1 LNLTPDLTNRL
12 AAIRSLLAL
21 GDIDLV
27 SVAAMKL
34 EPMRGEPALGAIIDA
49 LAAHRYTEAD
59 QLIGDLL
66 SSGVRLAEWTDP
78 EVALLEAELTR
89 VTAELADLETE
100 QAELEHQMA
109 RFHAAHAAALGDR
122 IATILRGRLEI
133 LKRRMRTDASAAEK
147 MRAAEQEFR
156 EFTQDHETR
165 RKEDA
170 RTEWKLSAEEQ
181 QEMRNLFR
189 SASRKCHPD
198 LAAQGQEDAAA
209 AMFREVRKAYEE
221 GDLGRLRS
229 LAAMAGTGFTPE
241 GSRGI
246 GRSDQL
252 KARIAAVRDAMAR
265 TGRALSTMKESE
277 TYRIMTT
284 CGDYAAFFAEQAAIL
299 DEEIAVLSSALENDA
314 SDELT

>member
-1 LNLTPDLTNRL
+1 MR
-12 AAIRSLLAL
+12 
-21 GDIDLV
+21 
-27 SVAAMKL
+27 L
-34 EPMRGEPALGAIIDA
+34 EPMRSEPALGAILDA

-122 IATILRGRLEI
+122 IATILRMRLDV
-133 LKRRMRTDASAAEK
+133 LKRRIRADPEAAEE
-147 MRAAEQEFR
+147 MRAAEEEFR
-156 EFTQDHETR
+156 EFTQDNETR

-189 SASRKCHPD
+189 SASRRCHPD
-198 LAAQGQEDAAA
+198 LAKPGQEEAAA

-221 GDLGRLRS
+221 GDLSRLRA
-229 LAAMAGTGFTPE
+229 LADQAVTGFATE
-241 GSRGI
+241 SSVGVGRGA
-246 GRSDQL
+246 QL
-252 KARIAAVRDAMAR
+252 RARIAAIREAMAR
-265 TGRALSTMKESE
+265 ASRALSALKESE

-284 CGDYAAFFAEQAAIL
+284 CGDYADFFERQAAVL
-299 DEEIAVLSSALENDA
+299 DEEISALSSKL
-314 SDELT
+314 

>member
-27 SVAAMKL
+27 SVAAMRL
-34 EPMRGEPALGAIIDA
+34 EPMRSEPALGAILDA

-78 EVALLEAELTR
+78 KIALLEAELTR

-122 IATILRGRLEI
+122 IATILRMRLEI
-133 LKRRMRTDASAAEK
+133 LKRRMRSDPAAAEET
-147 MRAAEQEFR
+147 RAAEEEFR
-156 EFTQDHETR
+156 EFTQDHEIR

-198 LAAQGQEDAAA
+198 VAKPGQEEEAA

-221 GDLGRLRS
+221 GDLSRLRS
-229 LAAMAGTGFTPE
+229 LAAQAVTGFATE
-241 GSRGI
+241 NSGGGGRGE
-246 GRSDQL
+246 QL
-252 KARIAAVRDAMAR
+252 RARIAAIRDAMAR
-265 TGRALSTMKESE
+265 TGRALNTLKESE

-284 CGDYAAFFAEQAAIL
+284 CGDYARFFERQAAVL
-299 DEEIAVLSSALENDA
+299 DEEISALSSTL
-314 SDELT
+314 

>member
-1 LNLTPDLTNRL
+1 MNLTPDLTNRL
-12 AAIRSLLAL
+12 TSIRSLLAI
-21 GDIDLV
+21 GDFDLV
-27 SVAAMKL
+27 SVAASRL
-34 EPMRGEPALGAIIDA
+34 EPMRGDPAVGEILDP

-59 QLIGDLL
+59 QCIAELL
-66 SSGVRLAEWTDP
+66 SSGVRLAEWKDP

-100 QAELEHQMA
+100 QAELEHRMA

-122 IATILRGRLEI
+122 IAAILRGRLEL
-133 LKRRMRTDASAAEK
+133 LKRRVKADQAAIEE

-156 EFTQDHETR
+156 DFTQDHETR

-170 RTEWKLSAEEQ
+170 LTEWKLSAEEQ

-198 LAAQGQEDAAA
+198 LAAPGQEDAAA

-229 LAAMAGTGFTPE
+229 LAAMAGSGFTPDA
-241 GSRGI
+241 SRGI

-252 KARIAAVRDAMAR
+252 KARIAAVRDAVAR
-265 TGRALSTMKESE
+265 TGRALSTLKASE

-284 CGDYAAFFAEQAAIL
+284 CGDYAAFFAEQAVIL
-299 DEEIAVLSSALENDA
+299 DGEISVLSSALGNDS